1 MQVHIPGHLKAFIER
16 EVASGRYASEE
27 AVIADAL
34 ERLSEHDTRMTVT
47 EAVAESLAQVERGET
62 IPWTDDFLKRSAER
76 ARENSRNGRIVRDD
90 VPLLVSAL
98 LPNLSRI

>member
-34 ERLSEHDTRMTVT
+34 ERLSEDDDTRMTVN
-47 EAVAESLAQVERGET
+47 EAVAESLAQMERGET

-76 ARENSRNGRIVRDD
+76 ARENSRNGRVVRDD
-90 VPLLVSAL
+90 V
-98 LPNLSRI
+98 RY